1 MVAQALVSLALIGKD
16 NEPLYLRDFIPA
28 SEDDA
33 ATDAAAN
40 SSSVDDDPFG
50 FMPCLE
56 NESCLRNHF
65 IIHASLDAF
74 EEQLALKQQQSSSSS
89 SSNSHDSYMGLLCPI
104 EELRVYGYMTKTG
117 VKIIA
122 MLEDT
127 LDFYQFQRESS
138 GQSREAELK
147 SLFAKIH
154 VLFVEYTLN
163 PFAKLKG
170 KIQSK
175 RFNDGV
181 ERHVKLFNGQK

>member
-28 SEDDA
+28 SEEDT
-33 ATDAAAN
+33 TDAT
-40 SSSVDDDPFG
+40 SSVDDDPFG
-50 FMPCLE
+50 FMPCSG

-74 EEQLALKQQQSSSSS
+74 EEQLALKQQQSSSSN
-89 SSNSHDSYMGLLCPI
+89 SNDSYMGLLCPI

-147 SLFAKIH
+147 ALFAKIH
-154 VLFVEYTLN
+154 VLFVEHTLN

-170 KIQSK
+170 KIISK
-175 RFNDGV
+175 RFNDGID
-181 ERHVKLFNGQK
+181 RNVKNFNGQK